1 MNDALRAV
9 LAPLGEAK
17 HLLVGVDFDGT
28 LAPLAD
34 EPMDAEPVSGA
45 MPALHALAEL
55 EDVTV
60 ALVSGR
66 ALSTLH
72 ELTAAE
78 DCVVLIGSHGAERSR
93 AGELHLTPQERTRY
107 DTVHAELR
115 AMLADHPRARLE
127 LKPAALVL
135 HTRGVSVELARA
147 ATAETVAVAERH
159 DGVVVT
165 RGKDVVEM
173 AVTQADKGSALL
185 DLAQTVGADVIVY
198 AGDDVTDE
206 DAFVQLRG
214 TDISV
219 KVGSGQTAAR
229 YRVTNEHSVVSMLE
243 ILWAVRVSRTGRR
256 DQGANRHDQGTST
269 ASDT

>member
-9 LAPLGEAK
+9 LAPLGAAK

-55 EDVTV
+55 DDVTV
-60 ALVSGR
+60 ALISGR

-72 ELTAAE
+72 ELTKAE
-78 DCVVLIGSHGAERSR
+78 ESVVLIGSHGAERSR
-93 AGELHLTPQERTRY
+93 VGELSLSAQEHVRY
-107 DTVHAELR
+107 DTLHTELR
-115 AMLADHPRARLE
+115 DLLADHPQARLE
-127 LKPAALVL
+127 LKPAAVVL
-135 HTRGVSVELARA
+135 HTRGLPVDVARGVTGEVLTLA
-147 ATAETVAVAERH
+147 EQHE
-159 DGVVVT
+159 GVVVT

-173 AVTQADKGSALL
+173 AVTTADKGSALL
-185 DLAQTVGADVIVY
+185 DLARSVGADVIVY

-206 DAFVQLRG
+206 DAFEQLSG
-214 TDISV
+214 DDVSV
-219 KVGSGQTAAR
+219 KVGPGQTAAR

-243 ILWAVRVSRTGRR
+243 ILWAVRATRGRLTIAEER
-256 DQGANRHDQGTST
+256 
-269 ASDT
+269 